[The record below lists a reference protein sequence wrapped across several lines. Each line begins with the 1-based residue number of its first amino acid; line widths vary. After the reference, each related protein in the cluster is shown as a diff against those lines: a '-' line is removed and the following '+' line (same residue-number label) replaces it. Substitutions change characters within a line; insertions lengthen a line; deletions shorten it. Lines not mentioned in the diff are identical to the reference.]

1 MDSRRKRDI
10 PSGEG
15 VCRVEKVWVGVL
27 QLGGSNAV
35 SKLGLNFEFVSD
47 RRAKSVACGW
57 MEDGDWRLGESGF
70 DRKPFGVAQIK
81 GLIGFSGACG
91 FRGSAAFLDERGR
104 LPATLVI
111 SRNLFHLPPGK
122 QFGSPLVWC

>member
-15 VCRVEKVWVGVL
+15 VCRVERVWVWVP
-27 QLGGSNAV
+27 QLGGRNAV

-47 RRAKSVACGW
+47 WRAKSGW
-57 MEDGDWRLGESGF
+57 MEDGESGF

-81 GLIGFSGACG
+81 GSIGFSGAYE
-91 FRGSAAFLDERGR
+91 FRGSAAFSTSEGEGIFQ
-104 LPATLVI
+104 LP
-111 SRNLFHLPPGK
+111 
-122 QFGSPLVWC
+122 